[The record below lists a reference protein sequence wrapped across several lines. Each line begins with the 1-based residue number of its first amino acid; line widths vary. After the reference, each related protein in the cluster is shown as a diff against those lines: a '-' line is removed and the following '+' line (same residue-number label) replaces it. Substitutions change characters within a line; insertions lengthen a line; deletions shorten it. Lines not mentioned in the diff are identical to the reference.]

1 MGAARVDILSQ
12 SLIFSGLN
20 EDELSELAGL
30 AIERSFAFGDF
41 VFWDGDAPDW
51 FYIVAER
58 KVKVHREYR
67 TTRLSCYLSLS
78 SAHQQ
83 LPMPPCSI

>member
-20 EDELSELAGL
+20 EDELSALAGL

-51 FYIVAER
+51 FYIVAG
-58 KVKVHREYR
+58 
-67 TTRLSCYLSLS
+67 
-78 SAHQQ
+78 
-83 LPMPPCSI
+83 